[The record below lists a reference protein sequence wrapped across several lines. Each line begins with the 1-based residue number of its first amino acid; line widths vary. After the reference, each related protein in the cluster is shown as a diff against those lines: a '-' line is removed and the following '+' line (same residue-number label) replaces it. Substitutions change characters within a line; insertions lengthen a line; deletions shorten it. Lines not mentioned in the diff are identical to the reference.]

1 MNRKF
6 AYTMLAVLLLGG
18 FAACG
23 DDDERGRAAPPAS
36 TTSTTEGTG
45 DGAVGNPGEDDGG
58 DIAGL
63 DFVNGSEVALDGGWV
78 IAPCESGPPLFCARL
93 NGETEATIS
102 LGSAPAASYDTIRGA
117 LDAGKAPLDA
127 LRAEAAEFVSIFE
140 KDRPVGCGADYRV
153 EGFGPDAA
161 IVGGKP
167 GIVYGF
173 DGHQAGR
180 HVERALQFMALDGPD
195 VHLISVNAID
205 DGTCM
210 DDREL
215 AEFTV
220 AELATLEPALAKVFA
235 ASTLP

>member
-1 MNRKF
+1 MSRKF
-6 AYTMLAVLLLGG
+6 AYTMLAATLLGG

-23 DDDERGRAAPPAS
+23 DDEDERGRAAPPAS
-36 TTSTTEGTG
+36 STSTTEQADDKG
-45 DGAVGNPGEDDGG
+45 DDHDGG
-58 DIAGL
+58 DVAGL

-117 LDAGKAPLDA
+117 LEAGKAPLDA
-127 LRAEAAEFVSIFE
+127 LRAEAAEFVSIFQ
-140 KDRPVGCGADYRV
+140 KDRPVGCGAGYQV

-161 IVGGKP
+161 TVGGKP

-173 DGHQAGR
+173 DGHQEGR
-180 HVERALQFMALDGPD
+180 HVERALQFMALDGAD

-220 AELATLEPALAKVFA
+220 AELAALEPTLAKVFA

>member
-1 MNRKF
+1 MSRKLTF
-6 AYTMLAVLLLGG
+6 LMMIATLIATLG
-18 FAACG
+18 ACG
-23 DDDERGRAAPPAS
+23 EDGDDAARGETPAA
-36 TTSTTEGTG
+36 TTSTTEPV
-45 DGAVGNPGEDDGG
+45 DGASDDV
-58 DIAGL
+58 AGL
-63 DFVNGSEVALDGGWV
+63 DFANGSEVALADGWT
-78 IAPCESGPPLFCARL
+78 ISPCESGPPLFCARL

-102 LGSAPAASYDTIRGA
+102 LRTAPAASYDTIRGA
-117 LDAGKAPLDA
+117 LDAGRAPLDA

-161 IVGGKP
+161 TVGGKP

-173 DGHQAGR
+173 DGHQGGR
-180 HVERALQFMALDGPD
+180 HVERALQFMAFDGPD
-195 VHLISVNAID
+195 VHLISINAID

-215 AEFTV
+215 SEFTI
-220 AELATLEPALAKVFA
+220 AEINELEPTLAKVFA